1 MKISEAKKIR
11 NLSSNVIKI
20 GSGVFQDDL
29 SYVEIK
35 EHGIGALGIRQ
46 RKSKRRLEV
55 MTVLD
60 KSVWPQT
67 RSNVMA
73 LSNPFKGT
81 LGLWDKGEA
90 SRGQEKLER

>member
-1 MKISEAKKIR
+1 MLVQDR
-11 NLSSNVIKI
+11 SSNVIKI

-46 RKSKRRLEV
+46 RKSKRRSEV